1 MARVPI
7 IVLTGGPGGGKSALM
22 RELRAEDPHAQRWI
36 LVPEAAP
43 LLFRAGLDGRE
54 KSFQRAVVRLQMALE
69 DVCAEA
75 ARPGQVLVCH
85 RGTLDPL
92 AYWLRNGWDER
103 EFFACVEMSREELFA
118 RYLGVLHLQ
127 TTAIGAEVHYRRFPD
142 AHRPETPE
150 QAVEVDRLCAQA
162 WSGHPRYVLIDN
174 ICKDWNTK
182 SSLACSVL
190 AQCLANVRCG

>member
-1 MARVPI
+1 MNRVPV

-22 RELRAEDPHAQRWI
+22 RELRAENPHAERWL

-43 LLFRAGLDGRE
+43 LLFRAGWDGRE
-54 KSFQRAVVRLQMALE
+54 KSFQRAVVRLQVAME
-69 DVCAEA
+69 DACAEA
-75 ARPGQVLVCH
+75 VRPGQVLVCH

-127 TTAIGAEVHYRRFPD
+127 TAAIGAEAHYRRFPD
-142 AHRPETPE
+142 AHRPETPA
-150 QAVEVDRLCAQA
+150 QAAETDRLCVQA
-162 WSGHPRYVLIDN
+162 WSGHPRYVLIEN
-174 ICKDWNTK
+174 VERDWQDK
-182 SSLACSVL
+182 ARVAREVLSRWLAS
-190 AQCLANVRCG
+190 ADD